1 MTSSE
6 IESKIR
12 RFVGQNYLHAQ
23 GADRLPGSD
32 SFLEKGIVDS
42 TGILEMIAFLE
53 SEFGVKVEDEELV
66 PENLDSVDGLV
77 GFVARKLLA
86 RA

>member
-12 RFVGQNYLHAQ
+12 RFVAQNYLHAP
-23 GADRLPGSD
+23 GADALPGTD
-32 SFLEKGIVDS
+32 SFLEKGIIDS

-53 SEFGVKVEDEELV
+53 SEFGVKVDDEELV
-66 PENLDSVDGLV
+66 PENLDSVDRLV
-77 GFVARKLLA
+77 AFVERKLLT

>member
-1 MTSSE
+1 MTSSD

-12 RFVGQNYLHAQ
+12 RFIGENYLHTQ
-23 GADRLPGSD
+23 SADRLPGSD

-53 SEFGVKVEDEELV
+53 AEFGVKVEDEELV
-66 PENLDSVDGLV
+66 PENLDSVDRLV
-77 GFVARKLLA
+77 GFVGRKLLA